1 MGRQPLWRS
10 VGFLP
15 QITYFK
21 PTGVALAI
29 LEEERISVEEAEA
42 IRLKDLEEL
51 ELEDCA
57 RRMNISRTTF
67 SRILN
72 SARKKIADALLSG
85 KAIRIEGG
93 NFKMAVRRFRCING
107 HEWDVS
113 FEAMIKESPRFCLTC
128 NTQRIIPLWPYGMVW
143 GRNEKSRHS
152 RLRQK
157 E

>member
-1 MGRQPLWRS
+1 MGRQTLWRK

-21 PTGVALAI
+21 PAGVSSAN

-57 RRMNISRTTF
+57 HRMNISRTTF

-72 SARKKIADALLSG
+72 SARKRIADALLSG

-93 NFKMAVRRFRCING
+93 NFKMAVRRYRCVNG

-113 FEAMIKESPRFCLTC
+113 FEAMVKEPPRFCLTC
-128 NTQRIIPLWPYGMVW
+128 NTQRIIPLWPYGLGW
-143 GRNEKSRHS
+143 RKSAGGSHGWI
-152 RLRQK
+152 RQK
-157 E
+157 

>member
-1 MGRQPLWRS
+1 MGRQPLWRK

-21 PTGVALAI
+21 PAGVALTT

-42 IRLKDLEEL
+42 MRLKDLEDL

-67 SRILN
+67 SRILS
-72 SARKKIADALLSG
+72 SARRRIADALLNG

-113 FEAMIKESPRFCLTC
+113 FEAMIKESPRFCLAC
-128 NTQRIIPLWPYGMVW
+128 NTRRIIPLWPYGQGW
-143 GRNEKSRHS
+143 GRRDKRRCSRIG
-152 RLRQK
+152 QK
-157 E
+157 G

>member
-1 MGRQPLWRS
+1 MGRQPLWRR

-21 PTGVALAI
+21 PTGVSLAN

-57 RRMNISRTTF
+57 QRMNISRTTF

-93 NFKMAVRRFRCING
+93 NFKMAVHRFRCING

-113 FEAMIKESPRFCLTC
+113 FEAMIKESPRICLIC
-128 NTQRIIPLWPYGMVW
+128 NTQRIIPLWPYDLGW
-143 GRNEKSRHS
+143 ERSDKSRHG

-157 E
+157 A

>member
-1 MGRQPLWRS
+1 MGRQPLWRR

-21 PTGVALAI
+21 PTGVSLAN
-29 LEEERISVEEAEA
+29 LKEECISVEEAEA

-72 SARKKIADALLSG
+72 LARKKIANALLSG

>member
-1 MGRQPLWRS
+1 MGRQPLWRK

-21 PTGVALAI
+21 PMGVALAK

-42 IRLKDLEEL
+42 IRLKDLEEM

-57 RRMNISRTTF
+57 RRMNVSRTTF
-67 SRILN
+67 SRVLN
-72 SARKKIADALLSG
+72 SAHKKIADALLSG
-85 KAIRIEGG
+85 KAMRIEGG
-93 NFKMAVRRFRCING
+93 NFKMAVRRFRCVNG

-113 FEAMIKESPRFCLTC
+113 FEAMIKESPSFCLTC
-128 NTQRIIPLWPYGMVW
+128 NTQRIAPLWPYDLGW
-143 GRNEKSRHS
+143 GGSGRRMYSQIG
-152 RLRQK
+152 QK

>member
-1 MGRQPLWRS
+1 MGRQTLWRR

-21 PTGVALAI
+21 PTGVPLTN

-42 IRLKDLEEL
+42 IRLKDLEDL

-113 FEAMIKESPRFCLTC
+113 FEAMIKEPPRFCLTC
-128 NTQRIIPLWPYGMVW
+128 STQRIVPLWPYGLRW
-143 GRNEKSRHS
+143 GKSVKIRHS

>member
-1 MGRQPLWRS
+1 MGRQPLWRK

-15 QITYFK
+15 QINYFK
-21 PTGVALAI
+21 PMGVALAK

-42 IRLKDLEEL
+42 MRLKDLEEL

-67 SRILN
+67 SRILS
-72 SARKKIADALLSG
+72 SAHKRIASALLRG

-93 NFKMAVRRFRCING
+93 NFKMAVRRFRCANG

-128 NTQRIIPLWPYGMVW
+128 NTQRIVPLWPCELGW
-143 GRNEKSRHS
+143 RRSERSRH
-152 RLRQK
+152 R
-157 E
+157 

>member
-1 MGRQPLWRS
+1 MGRQPLWRR

-21 PTGVALAI
+21 PTGVSLAN
-29 LEEERISVEEAEA
+29 LKEECISVEEAEA

-72 SARKKIADALLSG
+72 LARKKIANALLSG

-143 GRNEKSRHS
+143 GRNEKSRRS

>member
-1 MGRQPLWRS
+1 MGRQALWRK

-21 PTGVALAI
+21 PSGVSSAN
-29 LEEERISVEEAEA
+29 LEEERITVEEAEA

-57 RRMNISRTTF
+57 YRMNISRTTF

-72 SARKKIADALLSG
+72 SARKRIADALLSG

-93 NFKMAVRRFRCING
+93 NFKMAVSRYRCING

-113 FEAMIKESPRFCLTC
+113 YEAMEKEQPRFCLTC
-128 NTQRIIPLWPYGMVW
+128 NTRHIIPLWPYGLGW
-143 GRNEKSRHS
+143 RISNERSHGQI
-152 RLRQK
+152 RQK
-157 E
+157 

>member
-1 MGRQPLWRS
+1 MGRQALWRK

-15 QITYFK
+15 RVTYFK
-21 PTGVALAI
+21 PAGVALAE

-42 IRLKDLEEL
+42 LRLKDLEEL
-51 ELEDCA
+51 ELEECA
-57 RRMNISRTTF
+57 HRMSISRTTF

-72 SARKKIADALLSG
+72 SARKRIADALLSG

-113 FEAMIKESPRFCLTC
+113 FEAMVKESPRFCLTC
-128 NTQRIIPLWPYGMVW
+128 NTQRIIPLWPYELGW
-143 GRNEKSRHS
+143 ERIARSRQ
-152 RLRQK
+152 RRPMQK

>member
-1 MGRQPLWRS
+1 MGRQPLWRK

-15 QITYFK
+15 QITHFK
-21 PTGVALAI
+21 PMGVALAK
-29 LEEERISVEEAEA
+29 LEEERVSVEEVEA
-42 IRLKDLEEL
+42 IRLKDLEEI

-72 SARKKIADALLSG
+72 SARRKIAEALLSG

-93 NFKMAVRRFRCING
+93 RYKMAVRRFRCING

-113 FEAMIKESPRFCLTC
+113 FEAMIKESPRFCLAC
-128 NTQRIIPLWPYGMVW
+128 NTQRIAPLWPYDLGW
-143 GRNEKSRHS
+143 GRSGKRKYNRIK
-152 RLRQK
+152 QK

>member
-1 MGRQPLWRS
+1 MGRQPLWRK

-21 PTGVALAI
+21 PAGVALTT

-42 IRLKDLEEL
+42 MRLKDLEDL

-67 SRILN
+67 SRILS
-72 SARKKIADALLSG
+72 SARRRIADALLNG

-128 NTQRIIPLWPYGMVW
+128 NTRRIIPLWPYGLGW
-143 GRNEKSRHS
+143 GRSDKSRNI

>member
-1 MGRQPLWRS
+1 MGRQPLWRK

-15 QITYFK
+15 QVTYFK
-21 PTGVALAI
+21 PAGVALTN
-29 LEEERISVEEAEA
+29 LEEERITVEEAEA
-42 IRLKDLEEL
+42 VRLKDLEEL

-57 RRMNISRTTF
+57 QRMNISRTTF

-93 NFKMAVRRFRCING
+93 KFKMAVRRFRCVNG

-128 NTQRIIPLWPYGMVW
+128 NTQHIFPLWPYEMGW
-143 GRNEKSRHS
+143 KKIKQEKR
-152 RLRQK
+152 
-157 E
+157 